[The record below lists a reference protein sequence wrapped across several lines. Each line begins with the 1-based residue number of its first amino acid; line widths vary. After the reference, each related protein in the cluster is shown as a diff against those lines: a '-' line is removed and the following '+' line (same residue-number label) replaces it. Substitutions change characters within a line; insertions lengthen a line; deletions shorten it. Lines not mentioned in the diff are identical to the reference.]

1 MLKNEAFPQAPNA
14 VVNESDKR
22 IRDRAF
28 DFHTLKHPRYHSRT
42 SAPTP
47 ISLVLITTTNKG
59 EQPMDTLL
67 LWVGRL
73 AGLGGV
79 LLCVWAIYNRMGG
92 SFSAFGFQVGT
103 LLQAGMTA
111 ILVGCLCLLI
121 VLTNRPPR

>member
-1 MLKNEAFPQAPNA
+1 MRFPQRKAPALPFAHVGANA
-14 VVNESDKR
+14 DELGFDHDDNE
-22 IRDRAF
+22 
-28 DFHTLKHPRYHSRT
+28 
-42 SAPTP
+42 
-47 ISLVLITTTNKG
+47 G

-79 LLCVWAIYNRMGG
+79 LLCVWAIFNRVGG
-92 SFSAFGFQVGT
+92 SFRAAGFQVGT

-111 ILVGCLCLLI
+111 MLVGCLCLLV

>member
-1 MLKNEAFPQAPNA
+1 
-14 VVNESDKR
+14 
-22 IRDRAF
+22 
-28 DFHTLKHPRYHSRT
+28 
-42 SAPTP
+42 
-47 ISLVLITTTNKG
+47 
-59 EQPMDTLL
+59 MDTLL

-121 VLTNRPPR
+121 VLTNRPPRCSASIQRVLAIGLLHARRE